1 MVTAAGR
8 LIGAPIKRV
17 EDPRF
22 ITGAARYVADIRL
35 PGTLYVAFLRSPYAS
50 GRIRRLDI
58 SRARSL
64 PGVVAVLT
72 GEDVAGLGEMPVNLV
87 VAGMRVPPH
96 PLLVRDRVR
105 AVGEPVAA
113 VVAETPAL
121 ARDALELIGV
131 DYEPGPAVVD
141 PEEALKPDAPLVHP
155 EFGTNVA
162 YTFGREGGDVE
173 GAFARADRVVR
184 LKIAHSRIAAVAMEP
199 RGALAAYDPAA
210 GELTVWVSTQS
221 VYNVRNALAAVLGI
235 PDHRVRVIA
244 PDVGGGFGSKGCA
257 YREEVLT
264 AHLARILGRPVR
276 WVATRSEDFL
286 STMQAR
292 EEVDYIEAAVTADG
306 RVLGLKVESIYNLG
320 AFLQLST
327 AMPPLRTPVYC
338 VGAYDIP
345 NVRSRVTAVF
355 TNTVP
360 TGPYRGAGR
369 PEAAFVAER
378 LMDAVAAELG
388 LDPAE
393 VRRRNFIRPE
403 QFPYRTATGVVYDSG
418 NYGAALDRALEVA
431 GYSELRR
438 EQARARERGELLGI
452 GLATYVE
459 LSAQGWESGA
469 IRVEPSGRVTVLT
482 GAVPHGQG
490 HETAFAQLV
499 ADQLGVPIENVRVR
513 YGDTAA
519 VPVGIGTFGSR
530 SAALAGSALVVAA
543 ERVKQ
548 KALQV
553 AAHLLEAA
561 PEDLVYEGGRVF
573 VRGAPGRAV
582 TLEQVARAAYSRS
595 PAPGIE
601 PGLEATAYFHAPQE
615 SYSFGAYV
623 AVVKVDPETGVV
635 RLEKMVAVD
644 DCGQVI
650 NPLLVEGQIHGGLA
664 QGIGQALL
672 ERVAYDEGGQLLTG
686 SLMDY
691 ALPRADDLPAFTV
704 DKTETPTPNNP
715 LGVKGVGEAGTIGAP
730 PAVVNAVV
738 DALAPLGIR
747 HLDMPLT
754 PENVRRAIE
763 AARRGASAELNFN
776 A

>member
-1 MVTAAGR
+1 MVTVSGR
-8 LIGAPIKRV
+8 LIGAPVKRV

-50 GRIRRLDI
+50 ARIRRLDPAP
-58 SRARSL
+58 ARSL
-64 PGVVAVLT
+64 AGVVAVIT
-72 GEDVAGLGEMPVNLV
+72 GEDVVGLGEMPVNRV
-87 VAGMRVPPH
+87 VEGMRVPPH
-96 PLLVRDRVR
+96 PLLARDRVR
-105 AVGEPVAA
+105 TVGEPVAA

-121 ARDALELIGV
+121 ARDALDLIEV
-131 DYEPGPAVVD
+131 EYEPGPAVVD
-141 PEEALKPDAPLVHP
+141 PEAALRPEAPLVHP

-162 YTFGREGGDVE
+162 YTFGREGGDVDA
-173 GAFARADRVVR
+173 AFARADRVVR
-184 LKIAHSRIAAVAMEP
+184 LRIAHSRVAAVTMEP
-199 RGALAAYDPAA
+199 RGALAAWDPAT

-221 VYNVRNALAAVLGI
+221 VYNVRSALSAVLGE
-235 PDHRVRVIA
+235 PDHRIRVIA

-264 AHLARILGRPVR
+264 AYLARTLGRPVR
-276 WVATRSEDFL
+276 WVATRSEDLL

-292 EEVDYIEAAVTADG
+292 EEIDYVEAAVAADG

-338 VGAYDIP
+338 VGAYDIR
-345 NVRSRVTAVF
+345 NVRTRVTAVF

-378 LMDAVAAELG
+378 LMDEVARELG

-393 VRRRNFIRPE
+393 VRRRNFIRPD

-418 NYGAALDRALEVA
+418 DYGRALDRALELVDYA
-431 GYSELRR
+431 GLRA
-438 EQARARERGELLGI
+438 EQARARARGELMGV

-469 IRVEPSGRVTVLT
+469 VRVEPSGRVTVLT
-482 GAVPHGQG
+482 GSVPHGQG
-490 HETAFAQLV
+490 HETAWAQIV
-499 ADQLGVPIENVRVR
+499 ADRLGVPIERVRVR
-513 YGDTAA
+513 SGDTGI

-543 ERVKQ
+543 EKVRQ
-548 KALQV
+548 KAVQI
-553 AAHLLEAA
+553 AAQLLEAA
-561 PEDLVYEGGRVF
+561 PDDLVYEGGRIF

-582 TLEQVARAAYSRS
+582 TLEQVARAAYSRA
-595 PAPGIE
+595 PGPGIE
-601 PGLEATAYFHAPQE
+601 PGLEATAYFQAPQE

-623 AVVKVDPETGVV
+623 AVVRVDPETGVV
-635 RLEKMVAVD
+635 RLEKLVAVD
-644 DCGQVI
+644 DCGRVI
-650 NPLLVEGQIHGGLA
+650 NPLLVEGQVHGGLA

-672 ERVAYDEGGQLLTG
+672 ERVAYDPDGQLLTG
-686 SLMDY
+686 TLLDY
-691 ALPRADDLPAFTV
+691 ALPRADDLPAFIV

-730 PAVVNAVV
+730 PAIVNAVV
-738 DALAPLGIR
+738 DALAPLGVR
-747 HLDMPLT
+747 HIDMPLT
-754 PENVRRAIE
+754 PERVLRAI
-763 AARRGASAELNFN
+763 ASSRRP
-776 A
+776 

>member
-1 MVTAAGR
+1 MVTVSGR
-8 LIGAPIKRV
+8 LIGAPVKRV

-22 ITGAARYVADIRL
+22 ITGAARYVADIRV
-35 PGTLYVAFLRSPYAS
+35 PGLLHVAFLRSPYAS
-50 GRIRRLDI
+50 ARIRRLDP
-58 SRARSL
+58 SRARAL
-64 PGVVAVLT
+64 PGVVAVIT
-72 GEDVAGLGEMPVNLV
+72 GEDVANLGDMPANRV
-87 VAGMRVPPH
+87 VEGMRVPPH
-96 PLLVRDRVR
+96 PLLARDRVR

-113 VVAETPAL
+113 VVAEAPAL
-121 ARDALELIGV
+121 ARDALELIEV
-131 DYEPGPAVVD
+131 EYEPGPAVVD
-141 PEEALKPDAPLVHP
+141 PEAAVQPGAPLVHP

-162 YTFGREGGDVE
+162 FTFGQEGGDVE

-199 RGALAAYDPAA
+199 RGALAVPDPAT

-221 VYNVRNALAAVLGI
+221 VYNVRSALSAVLGE
-235 PDHRVRVIA
+235 PDHRIRVIA

-264 AHLARILGRPVR
+264 AYLARTLGRPVR
-276 WVATRSEDFL
+276 WVATRSEDLL

-292 EEVDYIEAAVTADG
+292 EEVDYVQAAVAADG

-338 VGAYDIP
+338 VGAYDIR
-345 NVRSRVTAVF
+345 NVRTRVTAVF
-355 TNTVP
+355 TNTIP

-378 LMDAVAAELG
+378 LMDEVARELG

-418 NYGAALDRALEVA
+418 DYGRALDRALELVDYT
-431 GYSELRR
+431 GLRA
-438 EQARARERGELLGI
+438 EQARARAQGELMGI
-452 GLATYVE
+452 GLATYIE

-469 IRVEPSGRVTVLT
+469 VRVEPSGRVTVLT
-482 GAVPHGQG
+482 GSVPHGQG
-490 HETAFAQLV
+490 HETAWAQIV
-499 ADQLGVPIENVRVR
+499 ADELGVPLENVRVR
-513 YGDTAA
+513 YGDTGV

-543 ERVKQ
+543 EKVRQ
-548 KALQV
+548 KALQI
-553 AAHLLEAA
+553 AAHLLEAS
-561 PEDLVYEGGRVF
+561 PEDLVYEGGRIF

-582 TLEQVARAAYSRS
+582 TLEQVARAAYSRA

-601 PGLEATAYFHAPQE
+601 PGLEATAYFQAPQE
-615 SYSFGAYV
+615 GYSFGAYV
-623 AVVKVDPETGVV
+623 AVVRVDPETGVV

-644 DCGQVI
+644 DCGRVI

-672 ERVAYDEGGQLLTG
+672 ERVAYDENGQLLTG
-686 SLMDY
+686 TLMDY
-691 ALPRADDLPAFTV
+691 AVPRAEDLPAFVV
-704 DKTETPTPNNP
+704 DRTETPGPGNP

-730 PAVVNAVV
+730 PAIVNAVV
-738 DALAPLGIR
+738 DALAPLGVR
-747 HLDMPLT
+747 HIDMPLT
-754 PENVRRAIE
+754 PERVLAAIRA
-763 AARRGASAELNFN
+763 AGK
-776 A
+776 

>member
-22 ITGAARYVADIRL
+22 ITGGARYVADIRL
-35 PGTLYVAFLRSPYAS
+35 PGTLSVAFLRSPYAS
-50 GRIRRLDI
+50 ARIRRLDI
-58 SRARSL
+58 SRARAL

-72 GEDVAGLGEMPVNLV
+72 GEDVAGLGEMPVNRV

-105 AVGEPVAA
+105 TVGEPVAA

-121 ARDALELIGV
+121 ARDALELI
-131 DYEPGPAVVD
+131 DAEYEAGSAVVD
-141 PEEALKPDAPLVHP
+141 PEEALKPGAPLVHP

-162 YTFGREGGDVE
+162 YTFGQEGGDVE

-199 RGALAAYDPAA
+199 RGALAAYDPAT

-235 PDHRVRVIA
+235 PDHRIRVIA

-264 AHLARILGRPVR
+264 AHLARTLGRPVR
-276 WVATRSEDFL
+276 WVATRSEDLL

-292 EEVDYIEAAVTADG
+292 EEVDYVEAAVTADG
-306 RVLGLKVESIYNLG
+306 RLLGLKVESIYNLG

-327 AMPPLRTPVYC
+327 AIPPLRTPVYC

-355 TNTVP
+355 TNTIP

-378 LMDAVAAELG
+378 LMDTVARELG

-393 VRRRNFIRPE
+393 VRRRNFIRPR

-418 NYGAALDRALEVA
+418 NYEAALDRALELV
-431 GYSELRR
+431 GYNKLRR
-438 EQARARERGELLGI
+438 EQARAREQGKFLGI

-469 IRVEPSGRVTVLT
+469 VRVEPSGRVTVLT

-490 HETAFAQLV
+490 HETTFSQLV
-499 ADQLGVPIENVRVR
+499 ADQLGVPVENIRVR

-553 AAHLLEAA
+553 AAHLLEAS
-561 PEDLVYEGGRVF
+561 PEDLVYEGGKIF
-573 VRGAPGRAV
+573 VRGAPGQAV
-582 TLEQVARAAYSRS
+582 TLEQVARAAYSRA
-595 PAPGIE
+595 PVPGIE
-601 PGLEATAYFHAPQE
+601 PGLEATAYFQAPQE

-644 DCGQVI
+644 DCGRVI
-650 NPLLVEGQIHGGLA
+650 NPLLVEGQVHGGLA

-672 ERVAYDEGGQLLTG
+672 ERIAYDENGQLLTG
-686 SLMDY
+686 SLLDY
-691 ALPRADDLPAFTV
+691 ALPRADDLPVFIV

-738 DALAPLGIR
+738 DALAPLGVR
-747 HLDMPLT
+747 HIDMPLT
-754 PENVRRAIE
+754 PERVLRAIVE
-763 AARRGASAELNFN
+763 ARQALPG
-776 A
+776 